1 MGEALSYEF
10 EGMVL
15 NPFGVDIDL
24 PFWVFKRLKKPHL
37 LERDRPIGKMRMRAR
52 VFGFTEAFHAAPKLC
67 GRALSSHV
75 LNLHGQSHGQSR
87 WFWENAVAV
96 SY

>member
-1 MGEALSYEF
+1 MREALFYGF
-10 EGMVL
+10 EGKVL

-24 PFWVFKRLKKPHL
+24 PLWVFERLKKPHL
-37 LERDRPIGKMRMRAR
+37 LERDRPTGKMRMRAR
-52 VFGFTEAFHAAPKLC
+52 VFGFTEAFHAAPKFC

-75 LNLHGQSHGQSR
+75 LNLHGQSYGESR
-87 WFWENAVAV
+87 RFWGNAVAV